1 MNRQHAHKP
10 SPWRW
15 YVGLAVE
22 VLVFGLF
29 VIAVVVAAG
38 IA

>member
-15 YVGLAVE
+15 YAGLLVE
-22 VLVFGLF
+22 VLAFLAV
-29 VIAVVVAAG
+29 VIAVVFVMSVA
-38 IA
+38 

>member
-15 YVGLAVE
+15 YVGLLVE
-22 VLVFGLF
+22 VLVFGAV
-29 VIAVVVAAG
+29 VIAVVVLMSVA
-38 IA
+38 